1 MSYTIGEVERLTG
14 IPAST
19 LRYYDKEGL
28 MPAVERAAGG
38 KRLYSEGDLGA
49 LEVIGCL
56 KRSGLSIK
64 EIRQFVDWRDA
75 GDETFEQRYAMFC
88 ERREA
93 VLAQIAEL
101 RRTLDVVEYK
111 CWYYQTAVERG
122 TTEGIHDI
130 PVEDVPPV
138 ARAGYDYLLGE
149 ARTAQGD

>member
-1 MSYTIGEVERLTG
+1 MPYTIGEVERLTG

-38 KRLYSEGDLGA
+38 KRLYSENDLGA

-64 EIRQFVDWRDA
+64 EIRQFVDWLEA
-75 GDETFEQRYAMFC
+75 GDETFERRRNMFC

-93 VLAQIAEL
+93 LLAQMAEL
-101 RRTLDVVEYK
+101 QRTLNVVEYK
-111 CWYYQTAVERG
+111 CWYYQMAVENG
-122 TTEGIHDI
+122 GTEGLH
-130 PVEDVPPV
+130 DVPPDQLEPAV
-138 ARAGYDYLLGE
+138 RAGRDLLLGE
-149 ARTAQGD
+149 

>member
-1 MSYTIGEVERLTG
+1 MPYTIGEVERLTG

-28 MPAVERAAGG
+28 MPAVERVAGG
-38 KRLYSEGDLGA
+38 KRLYSEAHLGA

-75 GDETFEQRYAMFC
+75 GDETFERRRDMFR

-93 VLAQIAEL
+93 LLAQMADL
-101 RRTLDVVEYK
+101 QRTLDVVEYK
-111 CWYYQTAVERG
+111 CWYYQMAVDNG
-122 TTEGIHDI
+122 STEGLH
-130 PVEDVPPV
+130 DVPSDQLGPA
-138 ARAGYDYLLGE
+138 ARAGRELLLGK
-149 ARTAQGD
+149 

>member
-1 MSYTIGEVERLTG
+1 MPYTIGEVERLTG

-38 KRLYSEGDLGA
+38 KRLYGENDLGA

-75 GDETFEQRYAMFC
+75 GDETFERRRAMFC

-93 VLAQIAEL
+93 LLAQIEEL

-111 CWYYQTAVERG
+111 CWYYQAAVERG
-122 TTEGIHDI
+122 TTEGIHDVPI
-130 PVEDVPPV
+130 EDLPPA
-138 ARAGYDYLLGE
+138 ARAGHDYLLGE
-149 ARTAQGD
+149 ARTAQED